1 MRLWLSPL
9 LRAGDTTATRARYSR
24 VVRFFRAACAPL
36 LMGLG
41 LSLPAARVTAQPAP
55 TPPAVDVGLGR
66 GVTIRAADGQA
77 SMNIRAR
84 VQVRSTFVRNDDADD
99 TSEFLIRRARLV
111 FQGEAAGSTLTYYV
125 QLSFANLD
133 NEADLRLPLRDAYV
147 TWTAARDA
155 RVRVGQMKVPF
166 SRQRVVSSSALQM
179 VDRSPVVSE
188 LNLDRDVGI
197 QLFSKDLFGLGRLGY
212 AVGLFGGEGR
222 NRLGRTAGLLYTARV
237 EAWPFGAF
245 DDYVEGDLQRRR
257 ALRLAVG
264 ASAGYNQNTNRP
276 RSTIGTP
283 FAAGDVDYRHAAAD
297 ISLKWRGWS
306 LTSELMYRNAARL
319 AELAASAAPLARS
332 GWGAYVQ
339 SGMMV
344 GPRWEVTGRASHLV
358 PDRGTDATFARG
370 RELGAGVSYYLHGHD
385 LKVQGDYVRV
395 RGPVPARTTQQVRAQ
410 FQLFF

>member
-1 MRLWLSPL
+1 M
-9 LRAGDTTATRARYSR
+9 T
-24 VVRFFRAACAPL
+24 
-36 LMGLG
+36 LG
-41 LSLPAARVTAQPAP
+41 LALAAASVHAQPATTAPP
-55 TPPAVDVGLGR
+55 TVDAGLGR

-84 VQVRSTFVRNDDADD
+84 LQIRSTFVNAGEGPD

-111 FQGEAAGSTLTYYV
+111 FQGDAVGSTLTYYV

-147 TWTAARDA
+147 TWTPTRGAS
-155 RVRVGQMKVPF
+155 VRIGQMKVPF

-188 LNLDRDVGI
+188 LNLDRDVGV
-197 QLFSKDLFGLGRLGY
+197 QVFSKDLFGLGRLGY

-222 NRLGRTAGLLYTARV
+222 NRLGRAAGLLYTARL

-245 DDYVEGDLQRRR
+245 DDYVEGDVQRRR
-257 ALRLAVG
+257 TFRLAVG
-264 ASAGYNQNTNRP
+264 VNAAHNQNTNRP

-283 FAAGDVDYRHAAAD
+283 YTAGDVDYRHASAD
-297 ISLKWRGWS
+297 ITVKWRGWS
-306 LTSELMYRNAARL
+306 VASEVLYRHGTGDAPQPGVT
-319 AELAASAAPLARS
+319 APLTRS

-339 SGMMV
+339 SGVMV
-344 GPRWEVTGRASHLV
+344 GPRWEVTARASHLV

-395 RGPVPARTTQQVRAQ
+395 RERAPARTTQQVRAQ